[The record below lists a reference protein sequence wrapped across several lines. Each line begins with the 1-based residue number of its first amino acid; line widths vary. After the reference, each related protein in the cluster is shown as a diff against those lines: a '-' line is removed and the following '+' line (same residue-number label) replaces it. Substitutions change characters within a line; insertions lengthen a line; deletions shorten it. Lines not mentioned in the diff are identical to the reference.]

1 MMKKYSFLGRHLKPL
16 AIAAALACPQLMT
29 AQVEIND
36 TNFPDYVF
44 REYVSNNWDTNPQD
58 GTLSKTEINS
68 ITGAYLSSY
77 GIEDFTGIENF
88 TYLTELYVNDN
99 QGLEKLDVSALIRL
113 TTLNASNCA
122 LTEINFAGLTKL
134 KTINL
139 NYNQLEALDFTG
151 LERLEEIYCGHNPDL
166 SSINVTGLTRLK
178 SIQAEGC
185 NLTKVDVRGHESLE
199 TLYVSDN
206 NDLEEINASGC
217 KNLTSV
223 SYNTEYVKS
232 LIFEGCVK
240 LTLSSYGY
248 MSELTTLNLKGI
260 TGLTSLSVYN
270 NPALTNLDVSGC
282 TKLTSLSVYGNES
295 LAAIDVTSLTALTD
309 LSAYRN
315 NLSSIDVTGLTK
327 LKSLYVYGNETLSE
341 IKGLKDLANLTSLDA
356 YRTAL
361 KSIDVSGLAKLESLS
376 VYECENLEEI
386 NASGCTALTDVPNL
400 YSSSDF
406 KALKILNLSGTGLT
420 SLSIS
425 SFPELTTMDV
435 SGCTKLTS
443 LYVYDNESLTAID
456 VTGCTALTYL
466 GVIENNLASI
476 DVTGLTKLE
485 RLDVY
490 GNETLSE
497 IKGLK
502 DLANLTSLDAYR
514 TALKSID
521 VSGLA
526 KLESLSVYECENLE
540 EINASGCTALTDVPN
555 LYSSSDFKALKIL
568 NLSGTG
574 LTSLSI
580 SSFPEL
586 TTMDVSGCTKLTS
599 LYVYDNESLTAI
611 DVTGCTALEHLD
623 CYRNESLTSLDVSS
637 LSALTRLDAYENNL
651 AALDLSNNKKLT
663 YIDVHNNQLETLT
676 LNNPVLEELNCEN
689 NLLTALDVSNS
700 TGLRNLDCSDNQL
713 TTLDVSKNIHL
724 SSLDCENNQLTSLD
738 LSNNTELGWWTSR
751 QQRTID
757 LVTLSSKEVGF
768 MVDDTFDSEN
778 VSSLYVDYSE
788 IEPKYITVYGKR
800 YFVIADDASKATDL
814 KEKPVSYYYKTNKDG
829 YDMEIALTVNEILK
843 SETIIEMDEHVSLKT
858 TFGEDLV
865 APTVTVREGYDGKIS
880 YKSSDETVVK
890 VATDGKLTVVGAGKA
905 VITISGTETNYCL
918 APADVTY
925 DVEIEKASIKPVV
938 TLEGWTYA
946 EKANLP
952 VVKDNPG
959 NGKETYTYK
968 VKGAADDTY
977 SATVPTDAGE
987 YTVKVLIAETNNYLS
1002 GEATADFTISP
1013 KALAEDMVEYVE
1025 VQFYSGSAIEP
1036 EPAVKDGNST
1046 LTEGTDYTLAYSDNT
1061 EIGTATITITG
1072 KGNYQGTVTI
1082 QFVIRMKGDV
1092 NGDGIVGVG
1101 DLISVSNYMAVGAES
1116 GVTLEQADVNKDG
1129 EVDASDLISIR
1140 NIMAGK
1146 EEE

>member
-400 YSSSDF
+400 YSSS
-406 KALKILNLSGTGLT
+406 
-420 SLSIS
+420 
-425 SFPELTTMDV
+425 E
-435 SGCTKLTS
+435 
-443 LYVYDNESLTAID
+443 
-456 VTGCTALTYL
+456 
-466 GVIENNLASI
+466 
-476 DVTGLTKLE
+476 
-485 RLDVY
+485 
-490 GNETLSE
+490 
-497 IKGLK
+497 
-502 DLANLTSLDAYR
+502 
-514 TALKSID
+514 
-521 VSGLA
+521 
-526 KLESLSVYECENLE
+526 
-540 EINASGCTALTDVPN
+540 
-555 LYSSSDFKALKIL
+555 FKALKIL